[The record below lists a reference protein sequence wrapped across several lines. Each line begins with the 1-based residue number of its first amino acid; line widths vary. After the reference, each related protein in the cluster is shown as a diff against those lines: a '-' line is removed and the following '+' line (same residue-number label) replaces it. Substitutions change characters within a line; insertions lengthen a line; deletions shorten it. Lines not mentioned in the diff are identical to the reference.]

1 MDANIIKPIHIIEK
15 LKVKCLLAR
24 EIGTIDEL
32 RFDSFKHCFSDG
44 VIIRRSLSTQV
55 SCNPEK
61 LQCFVNKMILKL
73 NHDPCEIFQVDL
85 NCMGQVQ
92 RHAELMLQSY

>member
-1 MDANIIKPIHIIEK
+1 MDANIIKPIKIIERF
-15 LKVKCLLAR
+15 KVKYLLAR
-24 EIGTIDEL
+24 KIGTIAEL
-32 RFDSFKHCFSDG
+32 RFNSFKHCFSDG
-44 VIIRRSLSTQV
+44 VIIRRTLFTQG
-55 SCNPEK
+55 SFNPENF
-61 LQCFVNKMILKL
+61 QCFVNKLILKL

>member
-15 LKVKCLLAR
+15 FKVKCLLAR

-44 VIIRRSLSTQV
+44 VIITRTLFTQG
-55 SCNPEK
+55 SFNPENF
-61 LQCFVNKMILKL
+61 QCFVNKLILKL
-73 NHDPCEIFQVDL
+73 NHDPCEIFQDDL
-85 NCMGQVQ
+85 NYMRHVL
-92 RHAELMLQSY
+92 RHAELMRQSE

>member
-15 LKVKCLLAR
+15 FKVKCLLAR

-44 VIIRRSLSTQV
+44 VIIRRTLFTQG
-55 SCNPEK
+55 SINPENF
-61 LQCFVNKMILKL
+61 QCFVNKLILKL
-73 NHDPCEIFQVDL
+73 NHDPCERFQVYL
-85 NCMGQVQ
+85 ICMRQVQ
-92 RHAELMLQSY
+92 MHAELMLQSY

>member
-15 LKVKCLLAR
+15 FKDKCLLAR

-32 RFDSFKHCFSDG
+32 RLDSFKHCFSDV
-44 VIIRRSLSTQV
+44 VIIGRTLFTQG
-55 SCNPEK
+55 SFNPENF
-61 LQCFVNKMILKL
+61 QCFVNKLILKL
-73 NHDPCEIFQVDL
+73 NHDPCEIIQVDL